1 MAIKSGYAV
10 VRIRKGEVIT
20 SDSISEDDIFF
31 TMAIN
36 EADALAKARDIGW
49 RTSSYSAA
57 TPNPYYE
64 PRKTLVESTL
74 GSMIRYFTALSP
86 RDMVHEYIATRVTII
101 GDRTLK
107 GAKPY
112 IMVCCDIDTLT
123 RPLVVCCYATSYSE
137 MVAMLSTSGD
147 YTVTSLMSRIKMR
160 FYPSNVIVLSNDP
173 FRDEEIPH
181 IYAAVPRGISPVVVD
196 DSGPVPH
203 SYALDFPGPAHIRE
217 RGLEL
222 V

>member
-1 MAIKSGYAV
+1 MAIKSAYAV

-20 SDSISEDDIFF
+20 SDSISENDIFF

-49 RTSSYSAA
+49 RISSSSAA
-57 TPNPYYE
+57 APNPYYE
-64 PRKTLVESTL
+64 PRTTLVESTI
-74 GSMIRYFTALSP
+74 GSMMRYFTALSP
-86 RDMVHEYIATRVTII
+86 RGMVHEYIATRVTII

-112 IMVCCDIDTLT
+112 IMACCDIDTLT
-123 RPLVVCCYATSYSE
+123 RPLVVCCYTTSYSE
-137 MVAMLSTSGD
+137 MVAMLSTSDD

-160 FYPSNVIVLSNDP
+160 FYPSNVIVLSDDP
-173 FRDEEIPH
+173 FRDEEVPH

-196 DSGPVPH
+196 EPNPVTH
-203 SYALDFPGPAHIRE
+203 SYEFDFPGSAHIRE